1 MSYWGTD
8 IHDNDFAFDSVGAI
22 VFLIKERM
30 LANIKAVKSKN
41 YPEQS
46 IAASLACLRVIGERF
61 PKCLSV
67 HFGKRDFEA
76 VHAEFYQWLQS
87 DAKIPADLS
96 EGIKQSAEIEF
107 RLFEELMFK
116 VKINEAP

>member
-22 VFLIKERM
+22 VFMIKERM
-30 LANIKAVKSKN
+30 LADIEAVKSKN

-67 HFGKRDFEA
+67 HFRKRDFEA
-76 VHAEFYQWLQS
+76 VRAEFYQWLDT
-87 DAKIPADLS
+87 DATIPADLR

-107 RLFEELMFK
+107 RLFEERILK
-116 VKINEAP
+116 R